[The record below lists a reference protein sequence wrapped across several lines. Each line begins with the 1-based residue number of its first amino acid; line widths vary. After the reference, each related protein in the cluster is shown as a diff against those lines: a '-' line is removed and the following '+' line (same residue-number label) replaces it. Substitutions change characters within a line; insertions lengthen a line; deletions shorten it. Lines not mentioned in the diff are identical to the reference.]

1 MISLSSLDF
10 VLIGVYFIVLLLI
23 GYFSSR
29 RKDDDEFLIAKRKL
43 GTWST
48 MATMNASKS
57 GSIFM
62 IFTALVFLWGFSAIW
77 YFIGVVVGALLF
89 IPFALKLKENSQK
102 RFYTLADYFRYN
114 YGKKLAILASL
125 ISIFLMFGFLVLNL
139 MAGSKIFVFFT
150 GWPFWLCASIM
161 VLIVLIY
168 LLLGGFKA
176 VVKTD
181 ILQYIAMI
189 FILIVLA
196 LILFNGS
203 IIPVSE
209 WNFFNVDLMTLL
221 GFFLVGIIFPFASPD
236 LWQRV
241 YSAKGKR
248 ELRNGM
254 LLSVLFYAF
263 LAFLIALVALTV
275 KASFPNIDPDLA
287 LIYGFANLLPAGLL
301 GLSVV
306 FLFAAIMSSI
316 DTYIFTGASA
326 IIQDFFEWDKEKIVR
341 NIKKLIFVL
350 AVAGTLA
357 SILIQSLIIGSYIF
371 VAAEV
376 ALGAVVIATWIKRTA
391 RKRTLFIGMVVG
403 LIGFFVYLVISLMN
417 GVVEPTIVV
426 VTLAATLVG
435 LGIGGLVS
443 WIKK

>member
-23 GYFSSR
+23 GYFTSR